1 MRMVDAE
8 DRYLAEIVKDCEAV
22 LGPGSSVLAIE
33 RHELDDGVELRARYR
48 IDRWE
53 AETTE
58 SGETV
63 VDAHARLRAPPVR
76 SDPPRVHDPGRGPL
90 TLQFPPG

>member
-1 MRMVDAE
+1 MADAD
-8 DRYLAEIVKDCEAV
+8 DRYLAEIRKDCEAV
-22 LGPGSSVLAIE
+22 LGPGSSLLVIE
-33 RHELDDGVELRARYR
+33 RHDLDDGVELLVRYR

-63 VDAHARLRAPPVR
+63 IEAHARLRARLLFDRIRLGFTILVEDR
-76 SDPPRVHDPGRGPL
+76 
-90 TLQFPPG
+90 